1 MFVEEER
8 YRDIISWSDDG
19 KQFTIHDVN
28 RFTTD
33 VMPEHFSH
41 ANFSSFV
48 RQLNSYVSP
57 RANPPRP
64 RPERPLI
71 SLRLVVGIVTASRSP
86 TPPRGLAHDRP
97 PPALHAF
104 PMVFVVNQQATPYV

>member
-64 RPERPLI
+64 PPGKTADFSSPRRRYRDRIPEPY
-71 SLRLVVGIVTASRSP
+71 A
-86 TPPRGLAHDRP
+86 PRGIDA
-97 PPALHAF
+97 
-104 PMVFVVNQQATPYV
+104 

>member
-1 MFVEEER
+1 MFLEEER
-8 YRDIISWSDDG
+8 YRNIISWSDDG
-19 KQFTIHDVN
+19 KHFTVHDVN

-41 ANFSSFV
+41 TNFSSFV

-64 RPERPLI
+64 PPGKTADFSSPRRRYRDRIPEPY
-71 SLRLVVGIVTASRSP
+71 A
-86 TPPRGLAHDRP
+86 PPGSGA
-97 PPALHAF
+97 
-104 PMVFVVNQQATPYV
+104 

>member
-1 MFVEEER
+1 MYMFVEEER

-48 RQLNSYVSP
+48 RAAQLLRESP
-57 RANPPRP
+57 RQSA
-64 RPERPLI
+64 
-71 SLRLVVGIVTASRSP
+71 P
-86 TPPRGLAHDRP
+86 TPARKDR
-97 PPALHAF
+97 
-104 PMVFVVNQQATPYV
+104 